1 MTRQTYWERIRKAKE
16 VRPYQTVEELR
27 RDYKRIRQHLKSTK
41 KKYFKEKARRIKKG
55 EQTMNEKERLAA
67 LQFRDW
73 LASERA
79 FEGYRVEFVVG
90 DMGVEYVPV

>member
-1 MTRQTYWERIRKAKE
+1 MSRVTYWERIRNAKE
-16 VRPYQTVEELR
+16 ARPWQTT
-27 RDYKRIRQHLKSTK
+27 KQIRAEYRTIRKKLKFYK
-41 KKYFKEKARRIKKG
+41 KKYFKEKAHRIKKG
-55 EQTMNEKERLAA
+55 EETMNEKERLAA

-79 FEGYRVEFVVG
+79 FEGYHVEFVVG